1 VFAPLSTAVHTL
13 TLDSA
18 SRRPKLAEQTGLALR
33 EKSRDIS
40 TAVRLRPSSRL
51 PLGVVDRDDTPSLH
65 KSAEVVLD
73 TRGIYVSPANCATQ
87 AKLLARLVRVTSLS
101 RALVRRRHDRFLTS
115 ARIKSAHGA
124 SPSAYS
130 RLAQSLDYHAQSY
143 GHDCSD
149 SQRARR
155 TAHRSDSCSHVSRRC
170 AADPA
175 PRDLSFRRSAQ
186 NLLGH
191 RRGAFQRCAHALQR
205 YDALSK
211 FSESRFL
218 AHPPP
223 AHNPVHN
230 SKLY

>member
-1 VFAPLSTAVHTL
+1 MRCAVFAPLSTAVHTL
-13 TLDSA
+13 TYA
-18 SRRPKLAEQTGLALR
+18 RQRVAPAQTRGANGACAAR
-33 EKSRDIS
+33 ES
-40 TAVRLRPSSRL
+40 TRYRAVRLSSCAAAPKLQAAPQSRGQGRHAQ
-51 PLGVVDRDDTPSLH
+51 PPPE
-65 KSAEVVLD
+65 SAEVVLD
-73 TRGIYVSPANCATQ
+73 TRGIYVSPANCVTQ

-191 RRGAFQRCAHALQR
+191 RRGAIQRCAYALQR

-211 FSESRFL
+211 FS
-218 AHPPP
+218 
-223 AHNPVHN
+223 
-230 SKLY
+230 